1 MGWVLPLHRCPH
13 VKMGVGREVFR
24 LSVWTG
30 ACKHDHGQPPCSSA
44 PLQSLPAVASRR
56 LPCGSRRGRWR
67 HARGKS
73 ASDSSGGGCAS
84 GCGSWP
90 PRRCSRRVPEGWGP
104 ERAPGLGSRGPDRS
118 SGGRERSQVP
128 PKRPRA
134 HHPARGRG
142 GLRASSR
149 ELRRPGTRGCT
160 GGACLAS
167 GRTAEAGRQRAVVGR
182 SRGRRSRDPLGARP
196 SVAATRGWRLVFGRA
211 GPEDAFRGD
220 TDRGRGH
227 HERHAAGH
235 PTTPSWG
242 SFPFGEYSTGDRSVS
257 VCLTDTVRPQG
268 FSPSRRFDPA
278 RALWVYF
285 TPHPPI
291 GFRSSELF
299 PRGQPLRLS
308 APDALV
314 PLG

>member
-1 MGWVLPLHRCPH
+1 LRLLASE
-13 VKMGVGREVFR
+13 EVFETR
-24 LSVWTG
+24 ARGLGTG
-30 ACKHDHGQPPCSSA
+30 A
-44 PLQSLPAVASRR
+44 
-56 LPCGSRRGRWR
+56 
-67 HARGKS
+67 
-73 ASDSSGGGCAS
+73 SSGP
-84 GCGSWP
+84 W
-90 PRRCSRRVPEGWGP
+90 
-104 ERAPGLGSRGPDRS
+104 SRGPDRS
-118 SGGRERSQVP
+118 SGCRERSQVP
-128 PKRPRA
+128 PKWRRA
-134 HHPARGRG
+134 HPPARGRG

-167 GRTAEAGRQRAVVGR
+167 GRTAEAGRQRADVGR
-182 SRGRRSRDPLGARP
+182 SRGRRARDPLGARP
-196 SVAATRGWRLVFGRA
+196 SVTATRRWRLVLGRA
-211 GPEDAFRGD
+211 VQRLPSGGTPTEAGGTTKD
-220 TDRGRGH
+220 TQRDIRR
-227 HERHAAGH
+227 RL
-235 PTTPSWG
+235 PWG
-242 SFPFGEYSTGDRSVS
+242 SFPFGEFSTGDRSVP